1 MENYTPHQSRY
12 FAEQLLLKRPPSSVD
27 SIVSAM
33 SGVKV
38 DLNPHQVDAALFAMK
53 SPLGNGA
60 LMADEVGLG
69 KTIEAGLVLA
79 QCWAERKR
87 HILLIVP
94 AALRMQWRAELSD
107 KFYIESMLMES
118 TVYNKRK
125 KEGETNPF
133 DVTDKVIICSYQFAS
148 KKAIDLHLVPWD
160 LVIVDEA
167 HRLRNVYKSNNVM
180 GKKLKAALQG
190 RKKLLLTATP
200 FQNNLMELYGLV
212 SIIDDQVFG
221 DSKTFKEMYVSVS
234 NLEIRNSN
242 LRKRL
247 DTICKR
253 TLRKQVTEYVRYTE
267 RHAILMEYEPT
278 KDEEELYI
286 AISDYLQTDKLYA
299 LPDGQRTLIT
309 MVLRKLLAS
318 SSFAIAG
325 TLESLISRLRGL
337 LAGVEA
343 ELNLDDYDGFDELA
357 DENSDDGEDGED
369 ILTADLKRD
378 HVGIQRE
385 LEQLER
391 FLELAQS
398 INANSK
404 GDNLLSALEQG
415 FQKMEELGG
424 QQKAVIFTESR
435 RTQSYLFNLLSNHG
449 YEGQIVFL
457 NGLNNDE
464 GSKRTY
470 TEWKERH
477 KDDGLVSGSK
487 QADMKAAVVEEF
499 RDRACILIGTEA
511 AAEGINLQFCSLVVN
526 YDLPW
531 NPQRIEQRIGRCH
544 RYGQKN
550 DVVVINFLNQKNAA
564 DKRVYELLAQKFQLF
579 EGVFGS
585 SDEILG
591 TLESGVDFEMRIAEI
606 YQKCKTAEDIQI
618 EFDLLQEELSEQI
631 QDKMTLARQ
640 SILENFDE
648 EVVARLAT
656 CQSETIVSLDKY
668 TQWIYCF
675 FLAHGANRIE
685 PKEQWRLRFH
695 DGKAER
701 TYNLKWRDA
710 EEEGDVFLRREDPL
724 YLSWLS
730 ESMSVPLSD
739 AELRFEYTASDRN
752 ISFFTAHPGLKGVLS
767 VDKLSY
773 DGLGYEEHIIFTA
786 ITEDGT
792 VLDDY
797 SINSMLELPASITG
811 ECPPE
816 SIALINQ
823 RKERIAARQQM
834 VEDANKEFYLAECD
848 KLDAYSDDL
857 KEALQREMKE
867 LGKLITEKKKEVRV
881 STHFPLDQIVAMKDE
896 INKLEKKRKQMQ
908 RDIYVREDEIDMQ
921 KDKLQEEIRQKLNG
935 KTEIT
940 HIMTIAFR
948 IE

>member
-79 QCWAERKR
+79 QYWAERKR

-125 KEGETNPF
+125 KEGQTNPF

-343 ELNLDDYDGFDELA
+343 ELNLDDYDSFDELA
-357 DENSDDGEDGED
+357 DENSDDGEDT
-369 ILTADLKRD
+369 LTDDLKRD

-464 GSKRTY
+464 GSKCIY
-470 TEWKERH
+470 AEWKERH

-648 EVVARLAT
+648 EVAARLAT
-656 CQSETIVSLDKY
+656 CQSETIASLDKY

-675 FLAHGANRIE
+675 FLAHGASRIE

-730 ESMSVPLSD
+730 ESMSVPLSN

-752 ISFFTAHPGLKGVLS
+752 ISFFMAHLGLKGVLS

-792 VLDDY
+792 ALDDD

-811 ECPPE
+811 ECLPE

-881 STHFPLDQIVAMKDE
+881 STHLPLDQIVAMKDG

-935 KTEIT
+935 KTKIT

>member
-1 MENYTPHQSRY
+1 MGNYTPHQSRY

-107 KFYIESMLMES
+107 KFYIESMLMEL

-125 KEGETNPF
+125 KEGQTNPF
-133 DVTDKVIICSYQFAS
+133 DVTDKVIICSYQFES

-180 GKKLKAALQG
+180 GKKLKTALQG

-325 TLESLISRLRGL
+325 TLKSLISRLHGL

-357 DENSDDGEDGED
+357 DENSNDGED

-404 GDNLLSALEQG
+404 GNNLLSALEQG

-464 GSKRTY
+464 GSKFIY
-470 TEWKERH
+470 AEWKERH

-648 EVVARLAT
+648 EVAARLAT
-656 CQSETIVSLDKY
+656 CQSETIASLDKY

-675 FLAHGANRIE
+675 FLAHGASRIE

-730 ESMSVPLSD
+730 ESMSVPLSN

-752 ISFFTAHPGLKGVLS
+752 ISFFMVHPGLKGVLS

-792 VLDDY
+792 ALDDD

-811 ECPPE
+811 ECLPE

-881 STHFPLDQIVAMKDE
+881 STHLPLDQIVAMKDE

-935 KTEIT
+935 KTKIT

>member
-125 KEGETNPF
+125 KEGQTNPF

-234 NLEIRNSN
+234 NLKIRNSN

-357 DENSDDGEDGED
+357 DENSDDGED

-415 FQKMEELGG
+415 FQKVEELGG

-464 GSKRTY
+464 GSKCIY
-470 TEWKERH
+470 AEWKERH

-648 EVVARLAT
+648 EVAARLAT
-656 CQSETIVSLDKY
+656 CQSETIASLDKY

-675 FLAHGANRIE
+675 FLAHGASRIE

-730 ESMSVPLSD
+730 ESMSVSLSN

-752 ISFFTAHPGLKGVLS
+752 ISFFMAHLGLKGVLS

-792 VLDDY
+792 ALDDD

-811 ECPPE
+811 ECLPE
-816 SIALINQ
+816 SIVLINQ

-935 KTEIT
+935 KTKIT

>member
-125 KEGETNPF
+125 KEGQTNPF

-357 DENSDDGEDGED
+357 DENSDDGED

-464 GSKRTY
+464 GSKCIY
-470 TEWKERH
+470 AEWKERH

-499 RDRACILIGTEA
+499 HDRACILIGTEA

-648 EVVARLAT
+648 EVAARLAT
-656 CQSETIVSLDKY
+656 CQSETIASLDKY

-675 FLAHGANRIE
+675 FLAHGASRIE

-730 ESMSVPLSD
+730 ESMSVPLSN

-752 ISFFTAHPGLKGVLS
+752 ISFFMVHPGLKGVLS

-792 VLDDY
+792 ALDDD

-811 ECPPE
+811 ECLPE

-881 STHFPLDQIVAMKDE
+881 STHLPLDQIVAMKDE

-935 KTEIT
+935 KTKIT

>member
-125 KEGETNPF
+125 KEGQTNPF

-325 TLESLISRLRGL
+325 TLESLISRLCGL

-343 ELNLDDYDGFDELA
+343 ELNLDDYDSFDELA
-357 DENSDDGEDGED
+357 DENSDDGEDT
-369 ILTADLKRD
+369 LTDDLKRD
-378 HVGIQRE
+378 HVDIQRE

-404 GDNLLSALEQG
+404 GNNLLSALEQG

-464 GSKRTY
+464 GSKCIY
-470 TEWKERH
+470 AEWKERH

-550 DVVVINFLNQKNAA
+550 DVIVINFLNQKNAA

-648 EVVARLAT
+648 EVAARLAT
-656 CQSETIVSLDKY
+656 CQSETIASLDKY

-675 FLAHGANRIE
+675 FLAHGASRID
-685 PKEQWRLRFH
+685 PKEQWRLQFH

-730 ESMSVPLSD
+730 ESMSVPLSN

-752 ISFFTAHPGLKGVLS
+752 ISFFMAHPGLKGVLS

-792 VLDDY
+792 ALDDD

-811 ECPPE
+811 ECLPE

-881 STHFPLDQIVAMKDE
+881 STHLPLDQIVAMKDE

-935 KTEIT
+935 KTKIT

>member
-125 KEGETNPF
+125 KEGQTNPF

-180 GKKLKAALQG
+180 GQKLKAALQG

-343 ELNLDDYDGFDELA
+343 ELNLDDYDSFDELA
-357 DENSDDGEDGED
+357 DENSDDGEDT
-369 ILTADLKRD
+369 LTDDLKRD

-449 YEGQIVFL
+449 YEGQMVFL

-464 GSKRTY
+464 GSKCIY
-470 TEWKERH
+470 AEWKERH

-648 EVVARLAT
+648 EVAARLAT
-656 CQSETIVSLDKY
+656 CQSETIASLDKY

-675 FLAHGANRIE
+675 FLAHGASRIE
-685 PKEQWRLRFH
+685 PKEQWRLQFH

-730 ESMSVPLSD
+730 ESMSVPLSN

-752 ISFFTAHPGLKGVLS
+752 ISFFMVHPGLKGVLS

-792 VLDDY
+792 ALDDD

-811 ECPPE
+811 ECLPE

-823 RKERIAARQQM
+823 RKECIAARQQM

-881 STHFPLDQIVAMKDE
+881 STHLPLEQIVAMKDE

-935 KTEIT
+935 KTKIT

>member
-1 MENYTPHQSRY
+1 MGNYTPHQSRY
-12 FAEQLLLKRPPSSVD
+12 FAEQLLLKRPSSSVD

-38 DLNPHQVDAALFAMK
+38 DLNPHQVDAALFAMR
-53 SPLGNGA
+53 SPIGNGA

-107 KFYIESMLMES
+107 KFYVESMLMES

-125 KEGETNPF
+125 KEGQTNPF
-133 DVTDKVIICSYQFAS
+133 DVTDKVVICSYQFAS

-212 SIIDDQVFG
+212 SIIDDRVFG

-278 KDEEELYI
+278 RDEEELYI
-286 AISDYLQTDKLYA
+286 AISNYLQTDKLYA
-299 LPDGQRTLIT
+299 LPDRQRTLIT

-357 DENSDDGEDGED
+357 DENSDDEEDGEN

-378 HVGIQRE
+378 HAGIQRE

-449 YEGQIVFL
+449 YEEQIVFL

-464 GSKRTY
+464 GSKRIY

-477 KDDGLVSGSK
+477 KGDGLVSGSK

-648 EVVARLAT
+648 EVAARLAT
-656 CQSETIVSLDKY
+656 CQSETIASHDKY

-675 FLAHGANRIE
+675 FLACGASRVE

-695 DGKAER
+695 DGKTER

-730 ESMSVPLSD
+730 ESISVPLSD
-739 AELRFEYTASDRN
+739 AELCFEHTASDRN

-792 VLDDY
+792 ALDDD

-834 VEDANKEFYLAECD
+834 VENANKVFYLAECD

-867 LGKLITEKKKEVRV
+867 LRKLISEKKKEARA
-881 STHFPLDQIVAMKDE
+881 STHLPLDQIVAMKDE
-896 INKLEKKRKQMQ
+896 INRLEKKRKQMQ
-908 RDIYVREDEIDMQ
+908 RDIYAREDEIDMQ

-935 KTEIT
+935 RTEIA

>member
-12 FAEQLLLKRPPSSVD
+12 FAEQLLLKRAPSSVD

-125 KEGETNPF
+125 KEGQTNPF

-180 GKKLKAALQG
+180 GQKLKAALQG

-286 AISDYLQTDKLYA
+286 AISDYLQTDKLFA

-343 ELNLDDYDGFDELA
+343 ELNLDDYDSFDELA
-357 DENSDDGEDGED
+357 DENSDDGEDT
-369 ILTADLKRD
+369 LTADLKRD

-464 GSKRTY
+464 GSKCIY
-470 TEWKERH
+470 AEWKERH

-648 EVVARLAT
+648 EVAARLAT
-656 CQSETIVSLDKY
+656 CQSETIASLDKY

-675 FLAHGANRIE
+675 FLAHGASRIE

-730 ESMSVPLSD
+730 ESMSVPLSN

-752 ISFFTAHPGLKGVLS
+752 ISFFMAHLGLKGVLS

-792 VLDDY
+792 ALDDD

-811 ECPPE
+811 ECLPE

-881 STHFPLDQIVAMKDE
+881 STHLPLDQIVAMKDE

-935 KTEIT
+935 KTKIT

>member
-125 KEGETNPF
+125 KEGQTNPF

-343 ELNLDDYDGFDELA
+343 ELNLDDYDSFDELA
-357 DENSDDGEDGED
+357 DENSDDGEDT
-369 ILTADLKRD
+369 LTDDLKRD

-464 GSKRTY
+464 GSKCIY
-470 TEWKERH
+470 AEWKERH

-648 EVVARLAT
+648 EVAARLAT
-656 CQSETIVSLDKY
+656 CQSETIASLDKY

-675 FLAHGANRIE
+675 FLAHGASRID
-685 PKEQWRLRFH
+685 PKEQWRLQFH

-730 ESMSVPLSD
+730 ESMSVPLSN

-752 ISFFTAHPGLKGVLS
+752 ISFFMVHPRLKGVLS

-792 VLDDY
+792 ALDDD

-811 ECPPE
+811 ECLPE

-867 LGKLITEKKKEVRV
+867 LGKLITEKRKEVRV
-881 STHFPLDQIVAMKDE
+881 STHLPLDQIVAMKDE

-935 KTEIT
+935 KTKIT

>member
-125 KEGETNPF
+125 KEGQTNPF

-180 GKKLKAALQG
+180 GQKLKAALQG

-343 ELNLDDYDGFDELA
+343 ELNLDDYDSFDELA
-357 DENSDDGEDGED
+357 DENSDDGEDT
-369 ILTADLKRD
+369 LTADLKRD

-464 GSKRTY
+464 GSKCIY
-470 TEWKERH
+470 AEWKERH

-648 EVVARLAT
+648 EVAARLAT
-656 CQSETIVSLDKY
+656 CQSETIASLDKY

-675 FLAHGANRIE
+675 FLAHGASRIE

-730 ESMSVPLSD
+730 ESMSVPLSN

-752 ISFFTAHPGLKGVLS
+752 ISFFMVHPGLKGVLS

-792 VLDDY
+792 ALDDD

-811 ECPPE
+811 ECLPE

-823 RKERIAARQQM
+823 RKECIAARQQM

-881 STHFPLDQIVAMKDE
+881 STHLPLEQIVAMKDE

-935 KTEIT
+935 KTKIT

>member
-12 FAEQLLLKRPPSSVD
+12 FAEQLLLKRPPSSVE

-125 KEGETNPF
+125 KEGQTNPF

-160 LVIVDEA
+160 LVIIDEA

-343 ELNLDDYDGFDELA
+343 ELNLDDYDSFDELA
-357 DENSDDGEDGED
+357 DENSDDGEDT
-369 ILTADLKRD
+369 LTADLKRD

-464 GSKRTY
+464 GSKCIY
-470 TEWKERH
+470 AEWKERH

-648 EVVARLAT
+648 EVAARLAT
-656 CQSETIVSLDKY
+656 CQSETIASLDKY

-675 FLAHGANRIE
+675 FLAHGASRIE
-685 PKEQWRLRFH
+685 PKEQWRLQFH

-730 ESMSVPLSD
+730 ESMSVPLSN

-752 ISFFTAHPGLKGVLS
+752 ISFFMSHPGLKGVLS

-786 ITEDGT
+786 MTEDGT
-792 VLDDY
+792 ALDDD

-811 ECPPE
+811 ECLPE

-881 STHFPLDQIVAMKDE
+881 STHLPLDQIVAMKDE

-908 RDIYVREDEIDMQ
+908 RDIYVHEDEIDMQ

-935 KTEIT
+935 KTKIT

>member
-125 KEGETNPF
+125 KEGQTNPF

-343 ELNLDDYDGFDELA
+343 ELNLDDYDSFDELA
-357 DENSDDGEDGED
+357 DENSDDGEDT
-369 ILTADLKRD
+369 LTDDLKRD

-464 GSKRTY
+464 GSKCIY
-470 TEWKERH
+470 AEWKERH
-477 KDDGLVSGSK
+477 KDGGLVSGSK

-648 EVVARLAT
+648 EVAARLAT
-656 CQSETIVSLDKY
+656 CQSETIASLDKY

-675 FLAHGANRIE
+675 FLAHGASRID
-685 PKEQWRLRFH
+685 PKEQWRLQFH

-730 ESMSVPLSD
+730 ESMSVPLSN

-752 ISFFTAHPGLKGVLS
+752 ISFFMAHPGLKGVLS

-792 VLDDY
+792 ALDDD

-811 ECPPE
+811 ECLPE

-881 STHFPLDQIVAMKDE
+881 STHLPLDQIVAMKDE

-935 KTEIT
+935 KTKIT

>member
-125 KEGETNPF
+125 KEGQTNPF

-343 ELNLDDYDGFDELA
+343 ELNLDDYDSFDELA
-357 DENSDDGEDGED
+357 DENSDDGEDT
-369 ILTADLKRD
+369 LTDDLKRD

-464 GSKRTY
+464 GSKCIY
-470 TEWKERH
+470 AEWKERH

-648 EVVARLAT
+648 EVAARLAT
-656 CQSETIVSLDKY
+656 CQSETIASLDKY

-675 FLAHGANRIE
+675 FLAHGASRID
-685 PKEQWRLRFH
+685 PKEQWRLQFH

-730 ESMSVPLSD
+730 ESMSVPLSN

-752 ISFFTAHPGLKGVLS
+752 ISFFMAHPGLKGVLS

-792 VLDDY
+792 ALDDD

-811 ECPPE
+811 ECLPE

-881 STHFPLDQIVAMKDE
+881 STHLPLDQIVAMKDE

-935 KTEIT
+935 KTKIT

>member
-1 MENYTPHQSRY
+1 
-12 FAEQLLLKRPPSSVD
+12 
-27 SIVSAM
+27 
-33 SGVKV
+33 
-38 DLNPHQVDAALFAMK
+38 
-53 SPLGNGA
+53 
-60 LMADEVGLG
+60 
-69 KTIEAGLVLA
+69 
-79 QCWAERKR
+79 
-87 HILLIVP
+87 
-94 AALRMQWRAELSD
+94 
-107 KFYIESMLMES
+107 
-118 TVYNKRK
+118 
-125 KEGETNPF
+125 
-133 DVTDKVIICSYQFAS
+133 
-148 KKAIDLHLVPWD
+148 
-160 LVIVDEA
+160 
-167 HRLRNVYKSNNVM
+167 
-180 GKKLKAALQG
+180 
-190 RKKLLLTATP
+190 
-200 FQNNLMELYGLV
+200 
-212 SIIDDQVFG
+212 
-221 DSKTFKEMYVSVS
+221 
-234 NLEIRNSN
+234 
-242 LRKRL
+242 
-247 DTICKR
+247 
-253 TLRKQVTEYVRYTE
+253 
-267 RHAILMEYEPT
+267 
-278 KDEEELYI
+278 
-286 AISDYLQTDKLYA
+286 
-299 LPDGQRTLIT
+299 
-309 MVLRKLLAS
+309 
-318 SSFAIAG
+318 
-325 TLESLISRLRGL
+325 
-337 LAGVEA
+337 
-343 ELNLDDYDGFDELA
+343 
-357 DENSDDGEDGED
+357 
-369 ILTADLKRD
+369 
-378 HVGIQRE
+378 
-385 LEQLER
+385 
-391 FLELAQS
+391 
-398 INANSK
+398 
-404 GDNLLSALEQG
+404 
-415 FQKMEELGG
+415 MEELGG

-449 YEGQIVFL
+449 YEGQSVFL

-464 GSKRTY
+464 GSKCIY
-470 TEWKERH
+470 AEWKERH

-648 EVVARLAT
+648 EVAARLAT
-656 CQSETIVSLDKY
+656 CQSETIASLDKY

-675 FLAHGANRIE
+675 FLAHGASRIE
-685 PKEQWRLRFH
+685 PNEQWRLRFH
-695 DGKAER
+695 DGKMER

-730 ESMSVPLSD
+730 ESMSVPLSN

-752 ISFFTAHPGLKGVLS
+752 ISFFMVHPRLKGVLS

-792 VLDDY
+792 ALDDD

-811 ECPPE
+811 ECLPE

-867 LGKLITEKKKEVRV
+867 LGKLITEKRKEVRV
-881 STHFPLDQIVAMKDE
+881 STHLPLDQIVAMKDE

-935 KTEIT
+935 KTKIT

>member
-125 KEGETNPF
+125 KEGQINPF

-180 GKKLKAALQG
+180 GQKLKAALQG

-343 ELNLDDYDGFDELA
+343 ELNLDDYDSFDELA
-357 DENSDDGEDGED
+357 DENSDDGEDT
-369 ILTADLKRD
+369 LTDDLKRD

-449 YEGQIVFL
+449 YEGQMVFL

-464 GSKRTY
+464 GSKCIY
-470 TEWKERH
+470 AEWKERH

-648 EVVARLAT
+648 EVAARLAT
-656 CQSETIVSLDKY
+656 CQSETIASLDKY

-675 FLAHGANRIE
+675 FLAHGASRIE

-730 ESMSVPLSD
+730 ESMSVPLSN

-752 ISFFTAHPGLKGVLS
+752 ISFFMVHPGLKGVLS

-792 VLDDY
+792 ALDDD

-811 ECPPE
+811 ECLPE

-881 STHFPLDQIVAMKDE
+881 STHLPLEQIVAMKDE

-935 KTEIT
+935 KTKIT

>member
-125 KEGETNPF
+125 KEGQTNPF

-212 SIIDDQVFG
+212 SLIDDQVFG

-343 ELNLDDYDGFDELA
+343 ELDLDDYDGFDELA
-357 DENSDDGEDGED
+357 DENSDDGED

-464 GSKRTY
+464 GSKCIY
-470 TEWKERH
+470 AEWKERH

-648 EVVARLAT
+648 EVAARLAT
-656 CQSETIVSLDKY
+656 CQSETIASLDKY

-675 FLAHGANRIE
+675 FLAHGASRIE
-685 PKEQWRLRFH
+685 PKEQWRLRFY

-730 ESMSVPLSD
+730 ESMSVPLSN

-752 ISFFTAHPGLKGVLS
+752 ISFFMVHPGLKGVLS

-792 VLDDY
+792 ALDDD

-811 ECPPE
+811 ECLPE

-881 STHFPLDQIVAMKDE
+881 STHLPLDQIVAMKDE

-935 KTEIT
+935 KTKIT

>member
-125 KEGETNPF
+125 KEGQTNPF

-343 ELNLDDYDGFDELA
+343 ELNLDDYDSFDELA
-357 DENSDDGEDGED
+357 DENSDDVEDT
-369 ILTADLKRD
+369 LTDDLKRD

-464 GSKRTY
+464 GSKCIY
-470 TEWKERH
+470 AEWKERH

-648 EVVARLAT
+648 EVAARLAT
-656 CQSETIVSLDKY
+656 CQSETIASLDKY

-675 FLAHGANRIE
+675 FLAHGASRIN
-685 PKEQWRLRFH
+685 PKEQWRLQFH

-730 ESMSVPLSD
+730 ESMSVPLSN

-752 ISFFTAHPGLKGVLS
+752 ISFFMTHPGLKGVLS

-792 VLDDY
+792 ALDDD

-811 ECPPE
+811 ECLPE

-881 STHFPLDQIVAMKDE
+881 STHLPLDQIVAMKDE

-935 KTEIT
+935 KTKIT

>member
-125 KEGETNPF
+125 KEGQTNPF

-212 SIIDDQVFG
+212 SLIDDQVFG

-343 ELNLDDYDGFDELA
+343 ELDLDDYDGFDELA
-357 DENSDDGEDGED
+357 DENSDDGED

-464 GSKRTY
+464 GSKCIY
-470 TEWKERH
+470 AKWKERH

-648 EVVARLAT
+648 EVAARLAT
-656 CQSETIVSLDKY
+656 CQSETIASLDKY

-675 FLAHGANRIE
+675 FLAHGASRIE
-685 PKEQWRLRFH
+685 PKEQWRLRFY

-730 ESMSVPLSD
+730 ESMSVPLSN

-752 ISFFTAHPGLKGVLS
+752 ISFFMVHPGLKGVLS

-792 VLDDY
+792 ALDDD

-881 STHFPLDQIVAMKDE
+881 STHLPLDQIVAMKDE

-935 KTEIT
+935 KTKIT

>member
-125 KEGETNPF
+125 KEGQTNPF

-167 HRLRNVYKSNNVM
+167 HRLRNVYKSHNVM
-180 GKKLKAALQG
+180 GKKLKVALQG

-212 SIIDDQVFG
+212 SIIDDRVFG

-343 ELNLDDYDGFDELA
+343 ELNLDDYDSFDELA
-357 DENSDDGEDGED
+357 DENSDDGEDT
-369 ILTADLKRD
+369 LTADLKRD

-464 GSKRTY
+464 GSKCIY
-470 TEWKERH
+470 AEWKERH

-648 EVVARLAT
+648 EVAARLAT
-656 CQSETIVSLDKY
+656 CQSETIASLDKY

-675 FLAHGANRIE
+675 FLAHGASRIE

-695 DGKAER
+695 DGKMER

-730 ESMSVPLSD
+730 ESMSVPLSN

-752 ISFFTAHPGLKGVLS
+752 ISFFMVHPRLKGVLS

-792 VLDDY
+792 ALDDD

-811 ECPPE
+811 ECLPE

-867 LGKLITEKKKEVRV
+867 LGKLITEKRKEVRV
-881 STHFPLDQIVAMKDE
+881 SMHLPLDQIVAMKDE

-935 KTEIT
+935 KTKIT